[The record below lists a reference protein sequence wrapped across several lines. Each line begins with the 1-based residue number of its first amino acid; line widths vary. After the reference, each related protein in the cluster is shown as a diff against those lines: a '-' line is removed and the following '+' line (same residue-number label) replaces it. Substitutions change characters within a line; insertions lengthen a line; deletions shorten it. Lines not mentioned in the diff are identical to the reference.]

1 MMHLV
6 ISLIVF
12 ACVFSSAII
21 GIFLHKWLPEHHF
34 SEDSVNAIKLATG
47 LIATIAALVLG
58 LLISSAK
65 GSFDTVNNDLVR
77 NAVSI
82 IRLDRNL
89 EQYGPQTQELRTLLK
104 HNYSEWIDLL
114 GSGDSAKMAKLDSAA
129 AVSHIE
135 VFERKLA
142 QLTPTTPAQ
151 AQLQTRA
158 LQISDDVFAARWL
171 AVLQKRGSIPMPLLV
186 VLVFWLAI
194 IFGTFGLFAPHNGTV
209 IFFFLLCA
217 LSASGAIFLILEMD
231 TPLDGVVKISV
242 APMREAL
249 LHMGS

>member
-1 MMHLV
+1 MMHLL

-12 ACVFSSAII
+12 VCVFGSAAV
-21 GIFLHKWLPEHHF
+21 GLFLHKWLPEHHF
-34 SEDSVNAIKLATG
+34 SEESVNAIKLATG

-65 GSFDTVNNDLVR
+65 SSFDTVNNDLVR

-89 EQYGPQTQELRTLLK
+89 AQYGPQTQELRVLLK
-104 HNYSEWIDLL
+104 HNYSAWVDLL
-114 GSGDSAKMAKLDSAA
+114 GSGDSAKMAKLDSAS
-129 AVSHIE
+129 AVGPIE
-135 VFERKLA
+135 VFEHQLA
-142 QLTPTTPAQ
+142 QLSPTTPAQ
-151 AQLQTRA
+151 AQLQIRA

-171 AVLQKRGSIPMPLLV
+171 AVLQKRGSIPMPLLI
-186 VLVFWLAI
+186 VLVFWLSI

-209 IFFFLLCA
+209 IVFFLLCA

-231 TPLDGVVKISV
+231 TPLDGIIKVSV

-249 LHMGS
+249 QHLVP

>member
-1 MMHLV
+1 MMHLL

-12 ACVFSSAII
+12 GCVFGSAVI
-21 GIFLHKWLPEHHF
+21 GLSLHKWLPEHHF
-34 SEDSVNAIKLATG
+34 SEESINAIKLATG

-65 GSFDTVNNDLVR
+65 GSFDTVNSDLVR

-82 IRLDRNL
+82 IRLDRAL
-89 EQYGPQTQELRTLLK
+89 EQYGPQTQDLRVLLK
-104 HNYSEWIDLL
+104 HSYSAWIDLL
-114 GSGDSAKMAKLDSAA
+114 GSNDSAKLAKLDSPS
-129 AVSHIE
+129 AVGQIE

-142 QLTPTTPAQ
+142 QLSPSTPAQ

-171 AVLQKRGSIPMPLLV
+171 ALLQKRGSIPMPLLV
-186 VLVFWLAI
+186 VLIFWLSI

-209 IFFFLLCA
+209 IFFFILCA

-231 TPLDGVVKISV
+231 TPLDGIIKISV

-249 LHMGS
+249 QQLGP